1 LETWGLAFLGRPDGY
16 EEVFLPLWYF
26 LDKKWIANT
35 FFGGLMAR
43 E

>member
-1 LETWGLAFLGRPDGY
+1 METMRFAFLGWPDGY

-26 LDKKWIANT
+26 FDQRWIADSLL
-35 FFGGLMAR
+35 GRLLVR

>member
-1 LETWGLAFLGRPDGY
+1 LETWGFAFLGWPDGY

-26 LDKKWIANT
+26 LNKRWIT
-35 FFGGLMAR
+35 DSFLGGLMAR